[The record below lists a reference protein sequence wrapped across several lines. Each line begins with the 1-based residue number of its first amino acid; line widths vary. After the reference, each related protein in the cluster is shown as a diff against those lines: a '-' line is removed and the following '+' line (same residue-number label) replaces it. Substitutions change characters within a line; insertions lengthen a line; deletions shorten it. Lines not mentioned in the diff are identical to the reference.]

1 MKIPLYLQKIG
12 SKKKSCEIIFQNE
25 TPKALGFLTA
35 LWYTLQNSQFRI
47 SEIGVDA
54 TCKYL

>member
-35 LWYTLQNSQFRI
+35 LWYTLQNS
-47 SEIGVDA
+47 
-54 TCKYL
+54 